1 MERKSVGPFEIL
13 KRLGSNRRHRVF
25 HARQTEQNRDVAIKF
40 VKIPPTVEWESAV
53 DKIKRE
59 VEQLQK
65 LRHPNL
71 VQVYGAGFE
80 DEEIFFATELVEG
93 ESLATIL
100 ARRGKLAPDQVV
112 EYGRQICSVL
122 QFLHERD
129 LIHSKLTPE
138 KILVTPDHQIKVT
151 DLRLNR
157 SKRRR
162 WDARRRRDL
171 ELAAYMAP
179 EQFTEGAT
187 DKSDLYA
194 LGVILYEMLSG
205 NLPYKPDTLG
215 RMQKNK
221 ANAPVPSVATHVMDC
236 PIWLNQIV
244 TEMLDPNP
252 RGRPHSAKAVNLA
265 LDEIKNIDAT
275 KKAAVSQ
282 MTSGFNPL
290 TAGKDKSEAHR
301 LLGKKTTRKNNTAV
315 PFLHRTAVQ
324 VGLLCLCGGLIFFML
339 QPQSDDKI
347 IAQARQMIDS
357 GQMAQWA
364 DARILLEPIMSSD
377 RPTVEEAQQLY
388 FASKH
393 KTLTVRAETGKN
405 NPTDSEAEKMF
416 VKAVGLKKLGQ
427 IKEAKS
433 LFNSLRS
440 ADPIGNDRHV
450 QRAAMQQLGLL
461 QADEK
466 IAMLEE
472 VLDSIAATE
481 EGTAEFK
488 LDKAEILLKQI
499 FEEGGGGPGSE
510 ISTACR
516 DKVRAFAT
524 ERLKV
529 IQKQRAELRREKEP
543 ESNSEDSGSPPR

>member
-1 MERKSVGPFEIL
+1 VERKSVGPFKIL
-13 KRLGSNRRHRVF
+13 KRLGSNRRQRVF

-40 VKIPPTVEWESAV
+40 VKIPPAVQWDSAV
-53 DKIKRE
+53 DKINRE
-59 VEQLQK
+59 VTQLQK

-80 DEEIFFATELVEG
+80 EEDIFFATELVEG

-122 QFLHERD
+122 QFLHEHD

-138 KILVTPDHQIKVT
+138 KILVTSDHQIKVT

-162 WDARRRRDL
+162 WDAQRQRDL

-179 EQFTEGAT
+179 EQFTEGTT

-205 NLPYKPDTLG
+205 KLPYKPDTLG

-221 ANAPVPSVATHVMDC
+221 ASAPVPSVATHVMDC

-244 TEMLDPNP
+244 SEMLDPNP
-252 RGRPHSAKAVNLA
+252 RKRPHSAQAINLA

-301 LLGKKTTRKNNTAV
+301 LLGKKSAVNKNASV
-315 PFLHRTAVQ
+315 PFFQRTAVQ
-324 VGLLCLCGGLIFFML
+324 VGLLCLSGALIFFML
-339 QPQSDDKI
+339 QPKSDSQL

-357 GQMAQWA
+357 EQMAQWA

-377 RPTVEEAQQLY
+377 RLMAEEAKQLY
-388 FASKH
+388 FDSKH
-393 KTLTVRAETGKN
+393 KTLMVRAESGKN
-405 NPTDSEAEKMF
+405 NRTDSEAEKLF
-416 VKAVGLKKLGQ
+416 VRAVGLQKLGQ
-427 IKEAKS
+427 NKEAEV
-433 LFNSLRS
+433 LFQELIASEPTEI
-440 ADPIGNDRHV
+440 DPHV
-450 QRAAMQQLGLL
+450 RQAATQQLELL
-461 QADEK
+461 AGEEMIEKLKGTLAD
-466 IAMLEE
+466 
-472 VLDSIAATE
+472 IAATE
-481 EGTAEFK
+481 EGITER
-488 LDKAEILLKQI
+488 ELKM
-499 FEEGGGGPGSE
+499 SE
-510 ISTACR
+510 VALKKIVVGYGDAADENISNE
-516 DKVRAFAT
+516 KIKAFAS
-524 ERLKV
+524 EQLDAIK
-529 IQKQRAELRREKEP
+529 KQRKELRHEREPKSKN
-543 ESNSEDSGSPPR
+543 ESSESPQR